1 MAVLYLI
8 PTITLTKGNRMKFE
22 VTNIKT
28 GGSFVLTNKTV
39 LEKHLL
45 HEIMKDAENNQTFK
59 VTTLNEELN

>member
-1 MAVLYLI
+1 MRHDLDYNA
-8 PTITLTKGNRMKFE
+8 KHKKFE
-22 VTNIKT
+22 ITNIKT

-59 VTTLNEELN
+59 VTTLKELN

>member
-1 MAVLYLI
+1 MRHDLDYNA
-8 PTITLTKGNRMKFE
+8 KHKKFE

-59 VTTLNEELN
+59 VTTLKELN